1 MLSFHNCLFLRLIIS
16 LKIAKLYQ
24 AQKPLQNTYKENH
37 FKNKCTKNTIF
48 FILWI
53 YEKANVQNYLKA
65 IIKNKLKKQFFFTV

>member
-37 FKNKCTKNTIF
+37 FKNKCTKTQFSSFYEFMKKLTFRI
-48 FILWI
+48 IL
-53 YEKANVQNYLKA
+53 KQSLK
-65 IIKNKLKKQFFFTV
+65 IN